1 MGEVAALRRA
11 VGGRGCVCAKA
22 SWPGKG
28 SVKEAMAGAEALGMG
43 PESVPLLTDMTGVD
57 PEMLDDID
65 QV

>member
-1 MGEVAALRRA
+1 M
-11 VGGRGCVCAKA
+11 GGRGCVCAKA